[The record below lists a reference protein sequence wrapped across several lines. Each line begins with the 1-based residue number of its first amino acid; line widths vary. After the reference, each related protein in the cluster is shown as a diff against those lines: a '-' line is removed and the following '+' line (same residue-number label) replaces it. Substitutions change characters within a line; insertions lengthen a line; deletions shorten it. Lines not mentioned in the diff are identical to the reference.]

1 MRGESKFSSRGKKT
15 GIGGTGRMQTQNY
28 QLEAT
33 SSLNNSMTG
42 GMNLKN
48 ERRDEKLEMWENRL
62 ESEVDPDFFQ
72 DPKTFPTLHR
82 VIDVLGAQL
91 ASNQATETNNPAYVA
106 MKKQQKTVEDAIDH
120 MAVSHYAEFNAS
132 VVAVGNLS
140 RQFTGAHTQV
150 RALRRE
156 VRDIK
161 DNLANSGIQ
170 KDGTDNGQVN
180 VVSSEEN
187 PSASPNGPNV
197 VSNSISLRELW
208 LKKLECEAVLS
219 LLHKLE
225 VVREAPMAFD
235 TLIRNLRIGAAV
247 VLLMNGISTSFEDDV
262 AQVKAL
268 HKIVDQL
275 MTRKQRALDIVWD
288 TLANVIYL
296 RTGNNDEEDADENS
310 NIKNKQKKKKKPIKD
325 DNSNNNNNNTGNKE
339 DDNNDEEDDD
349 FEEDGED
356 EEYQY
361 SFNNYDSSK
370 KSENENEN
378 ENEGQRTRRSKLKES
393 KSNNTSSVYNL
404 VYTLRGYEGQ
414 LLPKPVIES
423 ELDLEVDEMRC
434 LDMSSAAT
442 GNSAT
447 AGTQQNSNHNLPRYN
462 DPVMAL
468 RILVECLHRL
478 NRLIDVDTTLVEN
491 VDIELRK
498 IAELEQVKTFERM
511 ERRSNMKQSK
521 SRGNVSGNNEVI
533 DAMVQQEIIFKEFRI
548 HLTNL
553 LKAYGNITK
562 RLSFL
567 AQILRHKLVRVIH
580 SYHFFSYAPSVNYFL
595 KFTTTIN

>member
-1 MRGESKFSSRGKKT
+1 MRGESKYTSRGKKS
-15 GIGGTGRMQTQNY
+15 GIGGTGRMQTSNY

-33 SSLNNSMTG
+33 NTMSNSFSMASI
-42 GMNLKN
+42 KN
-48 ERRDEKLEMWENRL
+48 ERRDEKLDMWENRL
-62 ESEVDPDFFQ
+62 ECEVDPDFFQ

-106 MKKQQKTVEDAIDH
+106 MKKQQKVVEDAIDH

-132 VVAVGNLS
+132 VVAVGSLS

-150 RALRRE
+150 RALRRQ

-170 KDGTDNGQVN
+170 KDSTDSGQNNIVGAEAN
-180 VVSSEEN
+180 N
-187 PSASPNGPNV
+187 KPSATPDDETDV
-197 VSNSISLRELW
+197 MSNSISLRELW

-296 RTGNNDEEDADENS
+296 RTGNNDEQEADENS
-310 NIKNKQKKKKKPIKD
+310 NIKNKQKKKKKAIKD
-325 DNSNNNNNNTGNKE
+325 DSSNNNNNNNNNTTIKE
-339 DDNNDEEDDD
+339 DDNNDEEEDDY
-349 FEEDGED
+349 EEDDED

-370 KSENENEN
+370 KTDNSNENEDKR
-378 ENEGQRTRRSKLKES
+378 GQRSLRNQMKELKS
-393 KSNNTSSVYNL
+393 ISHSTYNL

-442 GNSAT
+442 SNNAT
-447 AGTQQNSNHNLPRYN
+447 AGTQQNSNNLLPRYN

-491 VDIELRK
+491 VDVELRK

-521 SRGNVSGNNEVI
+521 SRGNGIVNNAEVI
-533 DAMVQQEIIFKEFRI
+533 DDMVQQEMIFKDFRI

-567 AQILRHKLVRVIH
+567 AQILRHKLVRIIIH
-580 SYHFFSYAPSVNYFL
+580 IFMTF
-595 KFTTTIN
+595 